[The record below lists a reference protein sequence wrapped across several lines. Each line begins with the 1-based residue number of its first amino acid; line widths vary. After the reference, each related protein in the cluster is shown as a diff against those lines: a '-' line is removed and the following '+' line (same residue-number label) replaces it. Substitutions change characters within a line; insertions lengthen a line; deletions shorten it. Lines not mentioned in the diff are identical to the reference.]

1 MADESEAAVFGMG
14 LPVEGR
20 QLLQPFLATVRCT
33 CQRKLAIGVEI
44 KQRLQVKLGAC
55 KSDRSGNAAATMESV
70 KVVNHEQGLHEIAR
84 LFRPGNHLFGGKPAF
99 ALTQSLQYQQAF
111 RSRTDKKIYDIDRRF
126 GVFGLQLAP
135 NGISRTVVA
144 GKPAGKA
151 EVYRGNARFDSL
163 TESGFRFGGRNL
175 RGAWSSAVSDV
186 VVELLGCYGLIEI
199 VLERF
204 IVNDVVEID
213 QLNALLLDELQREV
227 AARVDDEI
235 ALSGHSIPFQKML
248 TATQR

>member
-1 MADESEAAVFGMG
+1 M
-14 LPVEGR
+14 
-20 QLLQPFLATVRCT
+20 
-33 CQRKLAIGVEI
+33 
-44 KQRLQVKLGAC
+44 
-55 KSDRSGNAAATMESV
+55 
-70 KVVNHEQGLHEIAR
+70 
-84 LFRPGNHLFGGKPAF
+84 
-99 ALTQSLQYQQAF
+99 
-111 RSRTDKKIYDIDRRF
+111 
-126 GVFGLQLAP
+126 FGLQLAP

>member
-1 MADESEAAVFGMG
+1 M
-14 LPVEGR
+14 
-20 QLLQPFLATVRCT
+20 
-33 CQRKLAIGVEI
+33 
-44 KQRLQVKLGAC
+44 
-55 KSDRSGNAAATMESV
+55 
-70 KVVNHEQGLHEIAR
+70 
-84 LFRPGNHLFGGKPAF
+84 
-99 ALTQSLQYQQAF
+99 
-111 RSRTDKKIYDIDRRF
+111 
-126 GVFGLQLAP
+126 FGLQLAP

-151 EVYRGNARFDSL
+151 EVYRGNPRLNSIA
-163 TESGFRFGGRNL
+163 ESGFRFGGRNL